1 MISLVIVSHSKKIS
15 EGVVELCYEMV
26 GEDLRIIPVGGT
38 SDGRIGTDPILIKKA
53 IEKAYYGDGVLI
65 LTDIGS
71 SIMSSELAIEMLEKK
86 IKEKTFILDT
96 PIVEGSIAVAVQA
109 SISNNMEEI
118 KKVAEEARTTRK
130 V

>member
-53 IEKAYYGDGVLI
+53 IEKAYDVDGVLI
-65 LTDIGS
+65 FTDIGS
-71 SIMSSELAIEMLEKK
+71 SIMSLELAIEMVEKNK
-86 IKEKTFILDT
+86 GKDFYIRYT
-96 PIVEGSIAVAVQA
+96 
-109 SISNNMEEI
+109 
-118 KKVAEEARTTRK
+118 
-130 V
+130 

>member
-53 IEKAYYGDGVLI
+53 IEKAYDGDGVLI
-65 LTDIGS
+65 FTDIGS
-71 SIMSSELAIEMLEKK
+71 SIMSSELAIEMVEK

-96 PIVEGSIAVAVQA
+96 PSVEGSIAVAVQT

-118 KKVAEEARTTRK
+118 KKVAEGARTTRK